1 MNIQYYFAV
10 DNIAATHAQI
20 EVAVMRGQRPDL
32 SAITG
37 PEAAVKH
44 VKDCVSRCWDQSP
57 DSRPSF
63 AGRPIYLLHLRFY
76 VSVMTYLTS
85 TLLYEDVQ
93 SWSYE

>member
-63 AGRPIYLLHLRFY
+63 AGRPIFITFAFLRLCNDLRHLQLVVRRCA
-76 VSVMTYLTS
+76 VL
-85 TLLYEDVQ
+85 
-93 SWSYE
+93 SYE